1 MNHQPFVLI
10 DDSLSPGG
18 DAWLFEDPAEIVA
31 CDDPA
36 GVEDALDRIA
46 RAGRDGLYAAGFMA
60 YELGYLLEP
69 KLAPLLP
76 EGRRQPLIW
85 MGLFGEP
92 RRLDRE
98 GIARFLD
105 TQAQAEGHAVE
116 GHGQTI
122 EREQYLAA
130 IGQVKDYIAAGDVYQ
145 INFTFHYRFRLTG
158 DPVSLYRDL
167 RRRQP
172 VAHGALLRGPDW
184 HLLSL
189 SPELFVEIR
198 DGRAV
203 TRPMKGTAQRGATPA
218 EDAEIAAWLRADEKS
233 RAENLMITDLLRND
247 LSRIALIGSVC
258 VRDLFTVETYPTVH
272 QMTSTV
278 EARLRPGVGFR
289 EIVQGLFPCGSVT
302 GAPKIR
308 AMEIIREL
316 ETRSRGAYT
325 GSVGMVAPNGD
336 LRFNVAIR
344 TLFVG
349 DDGEGEMGI
358 GSGIVHDSDP
368 AAEYEECLLKG
379 RFLTAPH
386 EGFQLIET
394 MRWSRTDGFYLLER
408 HLDRLENSARFFGIS
423 CDTGAVRALL
433 ADCVRGLTGK
443 QRVRLLLDQ
452 DGGASATATAI
463 TLPDPP
469 PVVRYAIAARSVD
482 SRDRHRYHKTTRRE
496 VLDEERERLT
506 AEAGCDEVLF
516 VNERGELTEGSY
528 CNIFV
533 EKGGWLLTPPLSCG
547 LLDGTLRRELLETGG
562 QVEER
567 VLYPRDLDEAD
578 AVWLGNSVRG
588 LQPAWAVTTPR
599 PAPTSGA
606 TGRR

>member
-1 MNHQPFVLI
+1 MSRRPFVLI

-18 DAWLFEDPAEIVA
+18 DAWLFENPAEIVA

-36 GVEDALDRIA
+36 GVNEALDRIA
-46 RAGRDGLYAAGFMA
+46 GAGRDGQYAVGFMA

-69 KLAPLLP
+69 RLAPLLP

-98 GIARFLD
+98 GITRFLD
-105 TQAQAEGHAVE
+105 RQADGGGHAVE
-116 GHGQTI
+116 SRGQTV
-122 EREQYLAA
+122 ERAPYLAA

-145 INFTFHYRFRLTG
+145 INFTFHHRFHLTG

-172 VAHGALLRGPDW
+172 VAHGALLQGPDW

-198 DGRAV
+198 DGHAIA
-203 TRPMKGTAQRGATPA
+203 RPMKGTAQRGATPV
-218 EDAEIAAWLRADEKS
+218 EDADIAAWLRADEKS

-247 LSRIALIGSVC
+247 LSRIALIGSVR
-258 VRDLFTVETYPTVH
+258 VPELFTVETYPTVH

-278 EARLRPGVGFR
+278 EARLRPGIGFH
-289 EIVQGLFPCGSVT
+289 EIVRGLFPCGSVT

-344 TLFVG
+344 SLFVG
-349 DDGEGEMGI
+349 AGGEGEMGI

-368 AAEYEECLLKG
+368 AAEYEECLLKA

-394 MRWSRTDGFYLLER
+394 IRWSRTDGFYLLER
-408 HLDRLENSARFFGIS
+408 HLDRLESSARFFGIS

-452 DGGASATATAI
+452 GGGADATATAI

-469 PVVRYAIAARSVD
+469 PGVRYAHAAQPVD

-496 VLDEERERLT
+496 MLDGERERLT
-506 AEAGCDEVLF
+506 AETGCDEVLF

-528 CNIFV
+528 TNLFV

-588 LQPAWAVTTPR
+588 LQPALAVTPR
-599 PAPTSGA
+599 PATKGDA
-606 TGRR
+606 TACR

>member
-1 MNHQPFVLI
+1 MNRQPFVLI

-18 DAWLFEDPAEIVA
+18 NAWLFENPVEIVV
-31 CDDPA
+31 CDDLDD
-36 GVEDALDRIA
+36 VNEALDRIA
-46 RAGRDGLYAAGFMA
+46 GAGSRGLYAAGFMA

-69 KLAPLLP
+69 RLAPLMP
-76 EGRRQPLIW
+76 AERRQPLIW

-92 RRLDRE
+92 LRLDRD
-98 GIARFLD
+98 GITRFLD
-105 TQAQAEGHAVE
+105 AQAGNSSHAVE
-116 GHGQTI
+116 GRDQTVG
-122 EREQYLAA
+122 REQYLAA
-130 IGQVKDYIAAGDVYQ
+130 IERVKDYIAAGDVYQ
-145 INFTFHYRFRLTG
+145 INFTFHHRFRLTG

-172 VAHGALLRGPDW
+172 VAHGALLQGPDW

-189 SPELFVEIR
+189 SPELFVEIN
-198 DGRAV
+198 GGHAI
-203 TRPMKGTAQRGATPA
+203 TRPMKGTAQRGTTPA
-218 EDAEIAAWLRADEKS
+218 EDADIGAWLRADPKS

-247 LSRIALIGSVC
+247 LSRVALIGSVR
-258 VRDLFTVETYPTVH
+258 VPDLFTVETYPTVH

-278 EARLRPGVGFR
+278 EARLRPGMGFR
-289 EIVQGLFPCGSVT
+289 DIVERLFPCGSVT

-308 AMEIIREL
+308 AMEIIHEL
-316 ETRSRGAYT
+316 ETGSRGVYT

-344 TLFVG
+344 TLFIG
-349 DDGEGEMGI
+349 AGGEGEMGI

-368 AAEYEECLLKG
+368 AAEYEECLLKA
-379 RFLTAPH
+379 RFLTAEH
-386 EGFQLIET
+386 KGFQLIET

-408 HLDRLENSARFFGIS
+408 HLDRLEDSARFFGIP
-423 CDTGAVRALL
+423 CDIGAVRAVL

-443 QRVRLLLDQ
+443 QRLRLLLDQ
-452 DGGASATATAI
+452 GGAASATATAI

-469 PVVRYAIAARSVD
+469 PALQYAMATRPID
-482 SRDRHRYHKTTRRE
+482 SHDRHRYHKTTRRE
-496 VLDEERERLT
+496 MLDEERERLASET
-506 AEAGCDEVLF
+506 GCDEVLF

-528 CNIFV
+528 TNLFV

-588 LQPAWAVTTPR
+588 LQPARAVTPR
-599 PAPTSGA
+599 
-606 TGRR
+606 

>member
-1 MNHQPFVLI
+1 
-10 DDSLSPGG
+10 
-18 DAWLFEDPAEIVA
+18 
-31 CDDPA
+31 
-36 GVEDALDRIA
+36 
-46 RAGRDGLYAAGFMA
+46 
-60 YELGYLLEP
+60 
-69 KLAPLLP
+69 
-76 EGRRQPLIW
+76 
-85 MGLFGEP
+85 
-92 RRLDRE
+92 
-98 GIARFLD
+98 
-105 TQAQAEGHAVE
+105 
-116 GHGQTI
+116 
-122 EREQYLAA
+122 
-130 IGQVKDYIAAGDVYQ
+130 
-145 INFTFHYRFRLTG
+145 
-158 DPVSLYRDL
+158 
-167 RRRQP
+167 
-172 VAHGALLRGPDW
+172 
-184 HLLSL
+184 
-189 SPELFVEIR
+189 
-198 DGRAV
+198 
-203 TRPMKGTAQRGATPA
+203 
-218 EDAEIAAWLRADEKS
+218 AWLRADEKS

-247 LSRIALIGSVC
+247 LSRIALIGSVR
-258 VRDLFTVETYPTVH
+258 VPDLFTVETYPTVH

-278 EARLRPGVGFR
+278 EARLRPGVSFR

-349 DDGEGEMGI
+349 DGGEGEMGI

-368 AAEYEECLLKG
+368 AAEYEECLLKA

-408 HLDRLENSARFFGIS
+408 HLDRLENSAGFFGIS

-443 QRVRLLLDQ
+443 HRVRLLLDQ
-452 DGGASATATAI
+452 GGGASATATAI

-469 PVVRYAIAARSVD
+469 AAVRYAIAGQPID

-496 VLDEERERLT
+496 VLDKERDRLA
-506 AEAGCDEVLF
+506 AETGCDEVLF

-528 CNIFV
+528 CNVFV

-588 LQPAWAVTTPR
+588 LQPAWAVTPR

>member
-1 MNHQPFVLI
+1 MTQQPFVLI

-18 DAWLFEDPAEIVA
+18 SAWLFENPVEIIA

-36 GVEDALDRIA
+36 GVYEALDRIA
-46 RAGRDGLYAAGFMA
+46 GAGSRGLYAAGFMA
-60 YELGYLLEP
+60 YELGYLLETR
-69 KLAPLLP
+69 LAPLMP
-76 EGRRQPLIW
+76 AERRQPLIW

-92 RRLDRE
+92 LRLDRD
-98 GIARFLD
+98 GITRFLD
-105 TQAQAEGHAVE
+105 AQAGNNSHAVE
-116 GHGQTI
+116 GRGQTV
-122 EREQYLAA
+122 EREQYLDA
-130 IGQVKDYIAAGDVYQ
+130 IGRVKDYIAAGDVYQ
-145 INFTFHYRFRLTG
+145 INFTFHHRFHLTG
-158 DPVSLYRDL
+158 DPASLYRDL

-172 VAHGALLRGPDW
+172 VAHGALLQGPDW

-189 SPELFVEIR
+189 SPELFVEID
-198 DGRAV
+198 DGHAV

-218 EDAEIAAWLRADEKS
+218 EDADIAAWLRADPKS

-247 LSRIALIGSVC
+247 LSRVALIGSVR
-258 VRDLFTVETYPTVH
+258 VPDLFTVETYPTVH

-278 EARLRPGVGFR
+278 EARLRPGMGFR
-289 EIVQGLFPCGSVT
+289 DIVERLFPCGSVT

-308 AMEIIREL
+308 AMEIIHEL
-316 ETRSRGAYT
+316 ETGSRGAYT

-349 DDGEGEMGI
+349 GGGEGEMGI
-358 GSGIVHDSDP
+358 GSGIVHDSNP
-368 AAEYEECLLKG
+368 AAEYEECLLKA
-379 RFLTAPH
+379 RFLTAEH
-386 EGFQLIET
+386 KDFQLIET

-408 HLDRLENSARFFGIS
+408 HLDRLEDSARFFGIP
-423 CDTGAVRALL
+423 CDIGAVRAVL

-443 QRVRLLLDQ
+443 QRLRLLLDQ
-452 DGGASATATAI
+452 GGAAGATATAI

-469 PVVRYAIAARSVD
+469 PALQYAMATRPID
-482 SRDRHRYHKTTRRE
+482 SHDRHRYHKTTRRE
-496 VLDEERERLT
+496 MLDEERERLAGET
-506 AEAGCDEVLF
+506 GCDEVLF

-528 CNIFV
+528 CNLFV

-567 VLYPRDLDEAD
+567 VLYPRDLEEAD

-588 LQPAWAVTTPR
+588 LQPARAVTPR
-599 PAPTSGA
+599 
-606 TGRR
+606 

>member
-1 MNHQPFVLI
+1 MSRQPFVLI

-18 DAWLFEDPAEIVA
+18 DAWLFENPVDIVA

-36 GVEDALDRIA
+36 GVNEALDRIA
-46 RAGRDGLYAAGFMA
+46 GAGRDGLYAAGFMA

-69 KLAPLLP
+69 RLAPLLP

-85 MGLFGEP
+85 MGLFAEP
-92 RRLDRE
+92 RRLDRD
-98 GIARFLD
+98 GITRFLD
-105 TQAQAEGHAVE
+105 AQTQAKGHAVE
-116 GHGQTI
+116 GRGQTV

-130 IGQVKDYIAAGDVYQ
+130 IKRVRDYIAAGDVYQ
-145 INFTFHYRFRLTG
+145 INFTFHHRFHLTG

-167 RRRQP
+167 RQRQP
-172 VAHGALLRGPDW
+172 VAHGALLQGPDW

-189 SPELFVEIR
+189 SPELFVAINE
-198 DGRAV
+198 GRAV
-203 TRPMKGTAQRGATPA
+203 TRPMKGTAQRGTTPA
-218 EDAEIAAWLRADEKS
+218 EDAEIAAWLRADAKS
-233 RAENLMITDLLRND
+233 QAENLMITDLLRND
-247 LSRIALIGSVC
+247 LSRVALIGSVR
-258 VRDLFTVETYPTVH
+258 VPDLFTVETYPTVH

-278 EARLRPGVGFR
+278 EARLRPGIGFH
-289 EIVQGLFPCGSVT
+289 EIVRNLFPCGSVT

-316 ETRSRGAYT
+316 ETGPRGAYT

-349 DDGEGEMGI
+349 DDGTGEMGI

-379 RFLTAPH
+379 HFLTAPH

-408 HLDRLENSARFFGIS
+408 HLGRLDDSARFFGIP
-423 CDTGAVRALL
+423 CDIGAVRALL

-443 QRVRLLLDQ
+443 QRIRLLLNQ
-452 DGGASATATAI
+452 GGSAGATATAI

-469 PVVRYAIAARSVD
+469 PAVRYAIAGQPID

-496 VLDEERERLT
+496 MLDEERERLA
-506 AEAGCDEVLF
+506 AEVGCDEVLF

-528 CNIFV
+528 TNLFV
-533 EKGGWLLTPPLSCG
+533 EKGGWLLTPPLSSG
-547 LLDGTLRRELLETGG
+547 LLDGTLRRELLEAGG
-562 QVEER
+562 QIEER

-588 LQPAWAVTTPR
+588 LQPAQPITPR
-599 PAPTSGA
+599 
-606 TGRR
+606 